1 MNHRLPSIAA
11 QDGVAMIAAI
21 GTLLVVSLLAL
32 VVATSSVRTSHTGNN
47 DRSSKRAL
55 AAANAGL
62 EVATYRLNTLTPAAS
77 SAQCITTA
85 VTTPAAGHGVCA
97 PVTESEGNGA
107 THTYQVSIQKPANSA
122 CGGAALA
129 SGAIAAGSMVRC
141 VTSTGTVNGVSRRV
155 QTLIVAQPANP
166 PYLPV
171 QGVVGLDSVQLGNN
185 TSSQANVGS
194 NGAITV
200 GNNSVIHQI
209 ELGPGATVSGSFTE
223 NNSRVVHPSPFTLQ
237 PAPVGTTA
245 TVNNNATGLAGYA
258 GYSAATRD
266 LNVTSRLVLP
276 SGDYNFCRLTLGAQ
290 NSSSIEPAAGA
301 QIRIFIDA
309 PDDVRP
315 GSGCPTTAGQGWG
328 QINGVNGVVL
338 GRFNGSTPFGSP
350 ADTQIFVVGWDPTA
364 NVFPGSKYGWNQIVV
379 SKNNLEINGL
389 LYAPWSD
396 VQVGK
401 NNADIYGGAAAKRIY
416 VKNNA
421 NFVFDSSLANLG
433 SAGGDFGRLNWSE
446 CRSRPVTS
454 DPESGC

>member
-1 MNHRLPSIAA
+1 MRPLRLSLAA
-11 QDGVAMIAAI
+11 QDGIAMVAAM
-21 GTLLVVSLLAL
+21 GTLMVVSLLAM
-32 VVATSSVRTSHTGNN
+32 VIATASIQTSHAGNT

-62 EVATYRLNTLTPAAS
+62 EIATYRLNTLTPGPTS
-77 SAQCITTA
+77 SQCITTVVA
-85 VTTPAAGHGVCA
+85 SPAAGQGTCA
-97 PVTESEGNGA
+97 PVTQSVGNGA
-107 THTYQVSIQKPANSA
+107 TYTYLVSNQKAPNAA
-122 CGGAALA
+122 CGGTALA
-129 SGAIAAGSMVRC
+129 SGAVAANSMVRC

-155 QTLIVAQPANP
+155 QSVTVAQPANP

-200 GNNSVIHQI
+200 GNNSVISQI
-209 ELGPGATVSGSFTE
+209 DLGPSATVSGSFTE
-223 NNSRVVHPSPFTLQ
+223 NNPRVVHPSPFTLQ

-245 TVNNNATGLAGYA
+245 TVNNNAAGLAGYA
-258 GYSAATRD
+258 GYTAATRD
-266 LNVTSRLVLP
+266 LNVTTHLVLP
-276 SGDYNFCRLTLGAQ
+276 SGDYNFCRLTLSAQ
-290 NSSSIEPAAGA
+290 NSSSIEPAPGA

-338 GRFNGSTPFGSP
+338 GRFVGTTPSGSA

-364 NVFPGSKYGWNQIVV
+364 GVFPGSKYGWNQIVV

-433 SAGGDFGRLNWSE
+433 SAGGDFTSLSWNE
-446 CRSRPVTS
+446 CRAQPVST